1 MKKLVLLVLAVLMLH
16 AVSLATW
23 EDANSRGLGVY
34 WQSGDVWFTM
44 VVFVNGSEED
54 YDTIY
59 VRFCDRYGNFCSD
72 AHTDMFGIRPGELL
86 IISTKSGVGY
96 FMPLS
101 APFGYIKFRVED
113 GGYIHSYA
121 LIYNELTGGG
131 FVVPTYNQDV
141 GF

>member
-1 MKKLVLLVLAVLMLH
+1 MKKLILLAIAVLMLH

-34 WQSGDVWFTM
+34 WQSGGVWFTM

-72 AHTDMFGIRPGELL
+72 THNDTFSIRPGEQLTV
-86 IISTKSGVGY
+86 STKPGVGY
-96 FMPLS
+96 AMMLS
-101 APFGYIKFRVED
+101 APFGYIKFRADE
-113 GGYIHSYA
+113 GGYIHAYA
-121 LIYNELTGGG
+121 LIYNEVTFGV
-131 FVVPTYNQDV
+131 FVVPTFYQDG